1 MKKRILL
8 RLVSLSITS
17 AILLSCGGQLLAAE
31 TDEASRW
38 GKATEDAAVDYEET
52 FDGLSGEV
60 IIEDLFDFDNDDL
73 AEQYIDMQM
82 SFGRK
87 AYYGTYD
94 FEGAL
99 SGVNLDLY
107 NYLLPQIQAVAAG
120 AETNTYFV
128 IPDEV
133 FSYTFT
139 FAELGLA
146 ESERD
151 GDAINAA
158 IDAKLEEEGFDPS
171 AVIDALLFGCP
182 YDMYWMDKTVGIE
195 HGTSTGIA
203 GSGGKFSAIVSGLY
217 FAFPVAGE
225 YKGTKDYT
233 VNSQFG
239 QAVTAAVTNAKA
251 IITANASADDY
262 NKLSAYAD
270 AICEMVEY
278 NDEAAYG
285 NFAYEYGNPWQM
297 IWVFD
302 GDDETTVVCEG
313 YSKAFQYLCDNTDF
327 DDDSIYALS
336 VGGNVIFSGSNSGPH
351 MWNIVHMDDGKNYV
365 VDVTAIDTGDSDSFL
380 KGATTTSASGCV
392 LTNGHKYTYS
402 ADVKEY
408 FEDDEIIIATED
420 YEYTGAS
427 VKYKV
432 QLGKNIKGCDPEL
445 SATKAEEGDK
455 ITVTVNPVEGYE
467 FDYIEVNG
475 TKVTKAEFVMP
486 AEDTVV
492 NVVCKKI
499 DYAITCADAK
509 NGTVKTNTNT
519 ANVGDE
525 ITVTATP
532 ADGYELDTLTVKD
545 ADGNDIEVD
554 DNGFEMPA
562 SDVTVSATFKKIVY
576 KVELGNL
583 SKNCN
588 PKLSVSGANKGDK
601 IKVKVNPVEGY
612 EFDYIEVNGTKITK
626 AEFVMPA
633 EDVVVN
639 VYCKKIDY
647 TITCADAENG
657 TVKTNTNTANVGD
670 VVTVTATPAD
680 GYELDTLTVKDADG
694 NDIEVEN
701 NEFEMPASDVTV
713 SATFKKI
720 VYKVE
725 LGNLSRNCN
734 PRLSASS
741 ASEGDKIT
749 VTVKPVGGYEFDYI
763 EVNGTKITKAEF
775 VMPAEDVVVNVVCKK
790 IDYTITCVAAENGT
804 VKTNTNTANVGDEIT
819 VTATP
824 ADGYVLDS
832 ITVKDADGNVIEL
845 NADNEFR
852 MPMSDVTVSA
862 TFKEKPVVKGWVEDG
877 DIWYYIQDDG
887 TKATGWLKVGAWYY
901 FDENGVM
908 LTGWQKID
916 GVWYCLRNSGSM
928 YAATW
933 LKWGNSWYY
942 LRNNGSMATGW
953 EKVNGTWYL
962 FNSDG
967 VMLTGWQKDNGTW
980 YYLESSGAMKTGWL
994 KSGKD
999 WYYLQSNGAMKTG
1012 WLNYNNIWYYLDKT
1026 SGAMV
1031 TGWKTIDGYKYY
1043 FLEDGAMV
1051 TGTLRIDGKRYTFD
1065 DKGHCLNP

>member
-17 AILLSCGGQLLAAE
+17 SILLSCGGQLLAAE
-31 TDEASRW
+31 TDEASVW
-38 GKATEDAAVDYEET
+38 GKAPAEEASDYEET
-52 FDGLSGEV
+52 FEGLSGEV
-60 IIEDLFDFDNDDL
+60 IIEDQTDFDNDDL
-73 AEQYIDMQM
+73 AAQYIDMQM

-94 FEGAL
+94 FQGAL

-120 AETNTYFV
+120 DETNTYFE

-158 IDAKLEEEGFDPS
+158 IDAKLEELGYDPS
-171 AVIDALLFGCP
+171 AIINALLFGCP

-420 YEYTGAS
+420 YEYTGAP
-427 VKYKV
+427 VTYKV
-432 QLGKNIKGCDPEL
+432 QLGNNLKGCDPEL

-475 TKVTKAEFVMP
+475 TKITKAEFVMP
-486 AEDTVV
+486 AEYVVV

-499 DYAITCADAK
+499 DYAITCADAE

-545 ADGNDIEVD
+545 AKGNAIEV
-554 DNGFEMPA
+554 
-562 SDVTVSATFKKIVY
+562 
-576 KVELGNL
+576 
-583 SKNCN
+583 
-588 PKLSVSGANKGDK
+588 
-601 IKVKVNPVEGY
+601 
-612 EFDYIEVNGTKITK
+612 
-626 AEFVMPA
+626 
-633 EDVVVN
+633 
-639 VYCKKIDY
+639 
-647 TITCADAENG
+647 
-657 TVKTNTNTANVGD
+657 
-670 VVTVTATPAD
+670 
-680 GYELDTLTVKDADG
+680 KD
-694 NDIEVEN
+694 

-790 IDYTITCVAAENGT
+790 IDYKITCVAAENGT

-862 TFKEKPVVKGWVEDG
+862 TFKEKPVVKGWVQDG

-1012 WLNYNNIWYYLDKT
+1012 WLNYNNIWYYMDKT

-1051 TGTLRIDGKRYTFD
+1051 TGTVRIDGKRYTFD

>member
-1 MKKRILL
+1 
-8 RLVSLSITS
+8 
-17 AILLSCGGQLLAAE
+17 
-31 TDEASRW
+31 
-38 GKATEDAAVDYEET
+38 
-52 FDGLSGEV
+52 
-60 IIEDLFDFDNDDL
+60 
-73 AEQYIDMQM
+73 
-82 SFGRK
+82 
-87 AYYGTYD
+87 
-94 FEGAL
+94 
-99 SGVNLDLY
+99 VNLDLY

-120 AETNTYFV
+120 DETNTYFE

-158 IDAKLEEEGFDPS
+158 IDAKLEELGYDPS
-171 AVIDALLFGCP
+171 AIINALLFGCP

-420 YEYTGAS
+420 YEYTGAP
-427 VKYKV
+427 VTYKV
-432 QLGKNIKGCDPEL
+432 QLGNNLKGCDPEL

-475 TKVTKAEFVMP
+475 TKITKAEFVMP
-486 AEDTVV
+486 AEYVVV

-499 DYAITCADAK
+499 DYAITCAD
-509 NGTVKTNTNT
+509 
-519 ANVGDE
+519 
-525 ITVTATP
+525 
-532 ADGYELDTLTVKD
+532 
-545 ADGNDIEVD
+545 
-554 DNGFEMPA
+554 
-562 SDVTVSATFKKIVY
+562 
-576 KVELGNL
+576 
-583 SKNCN
+583 
-588 PKLSVSGANKGDK
+588 
-601 IKVKVNPVEGY
+601 
-612 EFDYIEVNGTKITK
+612 
-626 AEFVMPA
+626 
-633 EDVVVN
+633 
-639 VYCKKIDY
+639 
-647 TITCADAENG
+647 
-657 TVKTNTNTANVGD
+657 
-670 VVTVTATPAD
+670 
-680 GYELDTLTVKDADG
+680 
-694 NDIEVEN
+694 
-701 NEFEMPASDVTV
+701 
-713 SATFKKI
+713 
-720 VYKVE
+720 
-725 LGNLSRNCN
+725 
-734 PRLSASS
+734 
-741 ASEGDKIT
+741 
-749 VTVKPVGGYEFDYI
+749 
-763 EVNGTKITKAEF
+763 
-775 VMPAEDVVVNVVCKK
+775 
-790 IDYTITCVAAENGT
+790 AENGT

-862 TFKEKPVVKGWVEDG
+862 TFKEKPVVKGWVQDG

-1012 WLNYNNIWYYLDKT
+1012 WLNYNNIWYYMDKT

-1051 TGTLRIDGKRYTFD
+1051 TGTVRIDGKRYTFD